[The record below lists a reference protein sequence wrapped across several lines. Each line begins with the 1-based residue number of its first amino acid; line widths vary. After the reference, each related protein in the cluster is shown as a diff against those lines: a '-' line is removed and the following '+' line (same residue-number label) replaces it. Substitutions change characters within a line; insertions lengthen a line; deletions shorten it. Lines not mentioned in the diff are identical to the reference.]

1 MDARLLRILDNREQ
15 NYPVALEKQFPRV
28 FSQIMSLWGQPGIE
42 DLFSDLLV
50 SKRPDRAGFPQD
62 VADDIMYL
70 SMVHARQKGRKRGDD
85 TWSHV
90 SDRFRAE
97 IEAQGFQFSP
107 QGFINAVE
115 SGKADIIGLFLSCGA
130 DVDILDDRVWTPLM
144 IASCNGS
151 ERAVK
156 LLLKSGANVNH
167 QDGAGYSP
175 LHWAAFYG
183 FSKIVNLL
191 LKKHANVDAPTN
203 HGWTPLMQ
211 AATRGHLA
219 VSLMLMEHGANVNAV
234 SKDGWTALHKASA
247 NGHFPVVKLLLSKG
261 ADNRIRHR
269 EAGSAYDLAVRNN
282 HEQVASILCGN

>member
-15 NYPVALEKQFPRV
+15 NYPVALERQFPRI
-28 FSQIMSLWGQPGIE
+28 FSQIMSLWGLPGIE
-42 DLFSDLLV
+42 DLFSELLV
-50 SKRPDRAGFPQD
+50 SKRDERAGFPQD
-62 VADDIMYL
+62 VADDIIYL
-70 SMVHARQKGRKRGDD
+70 SMVHARQRGKNQVDH
-85 TWSHV
+85 TWGHV

-97 IEAQGFQFSP
+97 IEAQGFPFSQ
-107 QGFINAVE
+107 QGFINAAE
-115 SGKADIIGLFLSCGA
+115 SGKVDIIGLFLSSGA

-151 ERAVK
+151 ERAAK
-156 LLLKSGANVNH
+156 LLIKSGANVNH

-183 FSKIVNLL
+183 FSKIVGLL
-191 LKKHANVDAPTN
+191 LKKHANVDAHSN

-211 AATRGHLA
+211 AATRGHLS

-261 ADNRIRHR
+261 ADNSIQHR
-269 EAGSAYDLAVRNN
+269 EAGSAYDLAIKNN
-282 HEQVASILCGN
+282 HEQVASILYAS